1 MRIFNT
7 LENKVN
13 CWTFYDF
20 AIMKLAEKYAYEEM
34 INNEK
39 VEDIA
44 SFICKCILYDYNMY
58 TRYDMDTL
66 ANVVVRIVA
75 KICKLKEKSHSTQS
89 TTARSSERPNYSA
102 SELFDICL

>member
-1 MRIFNT
+1 MFNT

-13 CWTFYDF
+13 CWTFYDL
-20 AIMKLAEKYAYEEM
+20 AIMKLAEKYSFEEM

-39 VEDIA
+39 VEDIT

-75 KICKLKEKSHSTQS
+75 KICKLNGKSHLTQS
-89 TTARSSERPNYSA
+89 TTTILSEK
-102 SELFDICL
+102 